1 MDIKAKSKE
10 LAEPIIVQ
18 FDVAEDLKGLVA
30 QYGEETVHELAV
42 AEICRAIRNLALVN
56 KAKPLA
62 EIQGFVDAWQ
72 PGVRRA
78 RTTKTPLERASAALG
93 QMSAE
98 DLAALLE
105 KVKAAKKAA

>member
-18 FDVAEDLKGLVA
+18 FDVADDLKGLVA
-30 QYGEETVHELAV
+30 QYGDETVYELAV

-62 EIQGFVDAWQ
+62 EIQGFVDGWQ

-78 RTTKTPLERASAALG
+78 RTTKTPLERASAALSG
-93 QMSAE
+93 MSAE

>member
-18 FDVAEDLKGLVA
+18 FDVPDTLKALVA
-30 QYGEETVHELAV
+30 KYGEETVHELAV
-42 AEICRAIRNLALVN
+42 AEICRAIRNLTLVN

-62 EIQGFVDAWQ
+62 EIQGFVDGWQ

-78 RTTKTPLERASAALG
+78 RTTKTPLERASAALSS
-93 QMSAE
+93 MSAE

-105 KVKAAKKAA
+105 KVKAARKSA

>member
-18 FDVAEDLKGLVA
+18 FDVADTLKGLVA

-42 AEICRAIRNLALVN
+42 AEIRRAIRNLALVN

-62 EIQGFVDAWQ
+62 EIQGFVNEWQ

-93 QMSAE
+93 QMSPE

>member
-18 FDVAEDLKGLVA
+18 FNVADTLKGLVT
-30 QYGEETVHELAV
+30 QYGEETVYELAV
-42 AEICRAIRNLALVN
+42 AEICRAIRNLTLVN
-56 KAKPLA
+56 KAKSLA

-78 RTTKTPLERASAALG
+78 RTTKTPLERASAALSG
-93 QMSAE
+93 MSAE

-105 KVKAAKKAA
+105 KVKAAKKSA